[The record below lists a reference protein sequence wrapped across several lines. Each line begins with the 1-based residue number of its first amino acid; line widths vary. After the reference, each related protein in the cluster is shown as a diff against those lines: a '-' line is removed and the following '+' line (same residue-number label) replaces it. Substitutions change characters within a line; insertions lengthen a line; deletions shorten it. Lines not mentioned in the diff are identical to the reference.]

1 MDGVAGPMTDSS
13 VKDLA
18 AIRAELDRLHGLAEN
33 VPATLLYWSRD
44 LRCQYANRAAAAW
57 FGQTPE
63 TIMGRTMPEVLGA
76 IYERHLP
83 HIDAVLAG
91 EEQRF
96 DSEIPDPSGGM
107 RHSQVHYIP
116 DVVDGEVRGIY
127 VLVTDLTHRAKAED
141 AVRSIERQAHATE
154 RLSAIATLTQSI
166 AHEINNPLAIALLG
180 LDDALDQ
187 LDTGQAEPA
196 ALRESL
202 LSAREGMSRMVGI
215 VQSMKLLARL
225 DATEREQIDVKATL
239 EESIALATTEIRYRA
254 SLSSDLEDVGVIDG
268 NAAQLTQVFV
278 SLLRNVAHALPEENA
293 ERNEIRVTTRRSA
306 GNIVIEITDNGRTD
320 SSKEP
325 PQRAFDRFFTTADAS
340 GGIGLGLSVARDV
353 VTSLGGAIG
362 IETTASGGSLLRIT
376 LPPAPEQLK
385 LPSASIAP
393 SSDAPAR
400 SSSHRGL
407 GRRGRIL
414 VIDDEPLVGRSLKRH
429 LAPRYD
435 VEAVTRGRE
444 AIDRAIDERY
454 DVILC
459 DLMMPDVSGADVYA
473 EVTAARPELADRFIF
488 MTGGAFTAKG
498 REFLQAVSAPVLA
511 KPFDLP
517 ILDATVRRVVETA
530 GDVRTTP
537 TAMRRP
543 GARD

>member
-1 MDGVAGPMTDSS
+1 MVGLAGPMTDSS

-63 TIMGRTMPEVLGA
+63 TIMGRTMPEVLGG

-141 AVRSIERQAHATE
+141 AVRSVERQAHATE

-293 ERNEIRVTTRRSA
+293 ERNEIRITTRRSG

-320 SSKEP
+320 SGKEP
-325 PQRAFDRFFTTADAS
+325 QRTFDRFFTTTDAS

-393 SSDAPAR
+393 PSDAPAH

-407 GRRGRIL
+407 GRRGRVL

-444 AIDRAIDERY
+444 AIERAIDERY

-459 DLMMPDVSGADVYA
+459 DLMMPGMTGMELHALLLQRDPVA
-473 EVTAARPELADRFIF
+473 AARMVFV
-488 MTGGAFTAKG
+488 TGGALHEASRAFIDGVGNPVLEKPFPTELLRGVVAETLRRGVAALPPAKG
-498 REFLQAVSAPVLA
+498 
-511 KPFDLP
+511 
-517 ILDATVRRVVETA
+517 
-530 GDVRTTP
+530 
-537 TAMRRP
+537 
-543 GARD
+543 